1 MMSQTSLLA
10 WINAGVSLCRHPLAL
25 PAKKIKE
32 VYLKYAIS
40 GLIFFFF
47 KFLFFNLLGQVSLI
61 NVELML

>member
-10 WINAGVSLCRHPLAL
+10 WINAGVSLCWHPLAL

-32 VYLKYAIS
+32 VYLKDAIS
-40 GLIFFFF
+40 GLIFFF